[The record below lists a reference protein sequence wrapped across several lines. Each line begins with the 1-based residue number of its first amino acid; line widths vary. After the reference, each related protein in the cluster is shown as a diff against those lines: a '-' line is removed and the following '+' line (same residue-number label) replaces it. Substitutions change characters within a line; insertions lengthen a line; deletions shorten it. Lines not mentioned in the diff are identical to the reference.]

1 MSIIVRIKN
10 VYGQDLVYP
19 VCEKARHF
27 ATLTGKK
34 TLTGYALRTIENL
47 GFEIYTVSTTEV
59 ETPTL

>member
-19 VCEKARHF
+19 VCEKAQAF

-47 GFEIYTVSTTEV
+47 GFEIEV

>member
-47 GFEIYTVSTTEV
+47 GFEIEV